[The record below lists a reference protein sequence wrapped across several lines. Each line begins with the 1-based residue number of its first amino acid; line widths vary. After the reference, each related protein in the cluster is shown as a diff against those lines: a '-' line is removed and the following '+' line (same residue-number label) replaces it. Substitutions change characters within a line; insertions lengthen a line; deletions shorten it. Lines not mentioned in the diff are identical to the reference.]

1 MQGAGGSAIKGAQFG
16 GSPVRCP
23 NIQRLFGTAQFCP
36 CKVSVS
42 IGAYPIV
49 QEGTPMSDWL
59 VRGVAVF
66 GYPAGQRWW
75 FVALGLI
82 AIGLFMTWKLDK

>member
-1 MQGAGGSAIKGAQFG
+1 
-16 GSPVRCP
+16 
-23 NIQRLFGTAQFCP
+23 
-36 CKVSVS
+36 
-42 IGAYPIV
+42 
-49 QEGTPMSDWL
+49 MSDWL
-59 VRGVAVF
+59 VRGATVY

>member
-1 MQGAGGSAIKGAQFG
+1 
-16 GSPVRCP
+16 
-23 NIQRLFGTAQFCP
+23 
-36 CKVSVS
+36 
-42 IGAYPIV
+42 
-49 QEGTPMSDWL
+49 MSDWL